1 MLIAREQLAAAIERR
16 AHIER
21 GIFES
26 APKSWEEFQQRF
38 GRWLEVNDTIENL
51 EILIK
56 QEDDEL

>member
-1 MLIAREQLAAAIERR
+1 MLIAREQLTAAIERR

-56 QEDDEL
+56 Q